1 MALKQ
6 QPTLGEMTSEVLA
19 GLNMGAQGALT
30 AELHPLIARNLRDA
44 QAYLWSEYR
53 WLQNRTGVEVELTA
67 DETDYDI
74 PDDFDPGS
82 IRNIYCRSN
91 RSSETTEWDL
101 AAGIETRDRN
111 MVIAEPS
118 GDGIPY
124 AYDIVDQVIRVH
136 PAPRGDDPPT
146 MVIEMDTGLSPL
158 TEDEQRPS
166 VDGRAMV
173 MLATITTKES
183 RRIPVGATEKAM
195 LDRYVA
201 SQRSKQRPGRIF
213 TIGTDY
219 RHPMDPRP
227 SLRTPYNRDDWRP
240 SASP

>member
-1 MALKQ
+1 MALKE
-6 QPTLGEMTSEVLA
+6 QPTLGEMIAEVLA
-19 GLNMGAQGALT
+19 GLNMGAQGVLT

-53 WLQNRTGVEVELTA
+53 WLQNRTTVEIELIAT
-67 DETDYDI
+67 ETDYDI
-74 PDDFDPGS
+74 PDSFDPGS

-91 RSSETTEWDL
+91 RSATTVEWDL
-101 AAGIETRDRN
+101 AAGIETVDRN
-111 MVIAEPS
+111 LVINEPS

-124 AYDIVDQVIRVH
+124 AYDIVDQIIRTF
-136 PAPRGDDPPT
+136 PAPRGSTPPT
-146 MVIEMDTGLSPL
+146 MVIEMDTGLAAL
-158 TEDEQRPS
+158 VDDKERPS

-173 MLATITTKES
+173 MLATITSKES

-201 SQRSKQRPGRIF
+201 SQRTKQRPGRVF

-219 RHPMDPRP
+219 RHPMDPQPRM
-227 SLRTPYNRDDWRP
+227 RTPYNRDGWTP

>member
-1 MALKQ
+1 MALKE
-6 QPTLGEMTSEVLA
+6 QPTLGEMIGEVLA
-19 GLNMGAQGALT
+19 GLNMGAQGVLT

-53 WLQNRTGVEVELTA
+53 WLQNRTKVSVELVA
-67 DETDYDI
+67 NETDYDI
-74 PDDFDPGS
+74 PDAFDPGS
-82 IRNIYCRSN
+82 IRNVYCRSN
-91 RSSETTEWDL
+91 RGSNTMEWDL
-101 AAGIETRDRN
+101 EAGIETRDRN
-111 MVIAEPS
+111 LVVSEPS

-124 AYDIVDQVIRVH
+124 AYDIVERVIRVQ
-136 PAPRGDDPPT
+136 PAPRGETPPT
-146 MVIEMDTGLSPL
+146 MWIEMDTGVAPL
-158 TEDEQRPS
+158 IDDGERPS

-201 SQRSKQRPGRIF
+201 SQRTKQRPGRVF

-227 SLRTPYNRDDWRP
+227 RLRSPYNRDDWRP
-240 SASP
+240 SVSP